1 MRPGR
6 LCPPLRRQTVSSDSA
21 TCSTAAGRAI
31 TTIAPG
37 NCWACNQ
44 FGPIVNV
51 DRAAP
56 PYGNTR
62 RLITDADVK
71 DDARRAHSSVV
82 PGGAAVKDAS
92 GKFIHEDVW
101 RYLFTHPV
109 EQVGQPVPSDP
120 VCRKDLRPKATQPA
134 RADK

>member
-1 MRPGR
+1 
-6 LCPPLRRQTVSSDSA
+6 
-21 TCSTAAGRAI
+21 
-31 TTIAPG
+31 
-37 NCWACNQ
+37 
-44 FGPIVNV
+44 V
-51 DRAAP
+51 DRATP

-71 DDARRAHSSVV
+71 NDAKRAHSSVV

-109 EQVGQPVPSDP
+109 EQVGRPVPSDP
-120 VCRKDLRPKATQPA
+120 ACRKDLRPTPAQPV
-134 RADK
+134 RTNK